1 MFDDPKKE
9 LQRLEE
15 ELLKHEQKDDEVE
28 RFYQDIFREFGEPE
42 EQRAVAPAAPRKD
55 DSSNSPRNMT
65 YADTPRAVAATPK
78 KSNRGLL
85 ILLCIEIVGILGV
98 AGYWL
103 MKFL

>member
-15 ELLKHEQKDDEVE
+15 ELLKYDEKDEE
-28 RFYQDIFREFGEPE
+28 FEKFYQDIFREFGEPE
-42 EQRAVAPAAPRKD
+42 EERAAAPAPRKAVAA
-55 DSSNSPRNMT
+55 NTPRNMT
-65 YADTPRAVAATPK
+65 YTDVPRAVAAEPK
-78 KSNRGLL
+78 KSNKGLV
-85 ILLCIEIVGILGV
+85 ILLCVEIAGILGV

>member
-15 ELLKHEQKDDEVE
+15 ELLKHDQKDDEFE
-28 RFYQDIFREFGEPE
+28 QFYQDIFREFGEPE
-42 EQRAVAPAAPRKD
+42 EARAVAPEEKKSA
-55 DSSNSPRNMT
+55 PRNMT
-65 YADTPRAVAATPK
+65 YTDTPRAVAAAPK
-78 KSNRGLL
+78 KSNKGLVILLL
-85 ILLCIEIVGILGV
+85 IEIAGILGV

>member
-15 ELLKHEQKDDEVE
+15 ELLKHEQKDEEFE

-42 EQRAVAPAAPRKD
+42 EKRAVEPQKKRPA
-55 DSSNSPRNMT
+55 NEPRNMT
-65 YADTPRAVAATPK
+65 YADTPRAVAAEPK
-78 KSNRGLL
+78 KSNKGLVILLL
-85 ILLCIEIVGILGV
+85 IEVAGILGV

>member
-15 ELLKHEQKDDEVE
+15 ELLKFDQKDDDFEK
-28 RFYQDIFREFGEPE
+28 FYQDIFLEFGETE
-42 EQRAVAPAAPRKD
+42 EPRAVAPQAKKT
-55 DSSNSPRNMT
+55 NEPRNMT
-65 YADTPRAVAATPK
+65 YADTPRAVAAEPK
-78 KSNRGLL
+78 KSNKGLVILLL
-85 ILLCIEIVGILGV
+85 IEVAGILGV

>member
-15 ELLKHEQKDDEVE
+15 ELLKYDQKDEEFE
-28 RFYQDIFREFGEPE
+28 RFYQDIFREFGEQE
-42 EQRAVAPAAPRKD
+42 EPRAVAPQAKRPA
-55 DSSNSPRNMT
+55 NAPRNMT

-78 KSNRGLL
+78 KSNKGLVILLL
-85 ILLCIEIVGILGV
+85 IEIAGILGV

-103 MKFL
+103 LKFL

>member
-15 ELLKHEQKDDEVE
+15 ELLKHDQKDEEFE
-28 RFYQDIFREFGEPE
+28 RFYADIFREFGEPE
-42 EQRAVAPAAPRKD
+42 EPRAVAPKATRSA
-55 DSSNSPRNMT
+55 SAPRNMT
-65 YADTPRAVAATPK
+65 YADTPRAVAAEPK
-78 KSNRGLL
+78 KSNKGLV
-85 ILLCIEIVGILGV
+85 ILLGIEIAGILGV

>member
-15 ELLKHEQKDDEVE
+15 ELLKYEQKDDEFE

-42 EQRAVAPAAPRKD
+42 AEETRAVAPEAKRSA
-55 DSSNSPRNMT
+55 NAPRNMT

-78 KSNRGLL
+78 KSNRGLV
-85 ILLCIEIVGILGV
+85 ILLLIEIAGILGI

>member
-15 ELLKHEQKDDEVE
+15 ELLKFEEKDDEFE
-28 RFYQDIFREFGEPE
+28 RFYQDIFREFGEQE
-42 EQRAVAPAAPRKD
+42 ESRAVAPQAKKA
-55 DSSNSPRNMT
+55 NAPRNMT
-65 YADTPRAVAATPK
+65 YADTPRAVAAEPK
-78 KSNRGLL
+78 KSNKGLVILLL
-85 ILLCIEIVGILGV
+85 IEIAGILGV

>member
-15 ELLKHEQKDDEVE
+15 ELLKHDQKDDEFE
-28 RFYQDIFREFGEPE
+28 QFYQDIFREFGEGE
-42 EQRAVAPAAPRKD
+42 EVRAVAPEEKKAA
-55 DSSNSPRNMT
+55 PRNMT
-65 YADTPRAVAATPK
+65 YTDTPRAVAAAPT
-78 KSNRGLL
+78 KSNKGLVILLL
-85 ILLCIEIVGILGV
+85 IEIAGILGV

>member
-15 ELLKHEQKDDEVE
+15 ELLKHDQKDDEFE
-28 RFYQDIFREFGEPE
+28 QFYQDIFREFGEPE
-42 EQRAVAPAAPRKD
+42 EERAVAPEEKKSA
-55 DSSNSPRNMT
+55 PRNMN
-65 YADTPRAVAATPK
+65 YADTPRAVAAAPK
-78 KSNRGLL
+78 KRNKGLVILL
-85 ILLCIEIVGILGV
+85 IIEIAGILGV

>member
-15 ELLKHEQKDDEVE
+15 ELLKHDQKDDEFE
-28 RFYQDIFREFGEPE
+28 QFYQDIFREFGEPE
-42 EQRAVAPAAPRKD
+42 EVRAVAPEEKKSA
-55 DSSNSPRNMT
+55 PRNMT
-65 YADTPRAVAATPK
+65 YTDTPRAVAAAPK
-78 KSNRGLL
+78 KSNKGLVILLL
-85 ILLCIEIVGILGV
+85 IEIAGILGV

>member
-15 ELLKHEQKDDEVE
+15 ELLKHDQKDDEFE
-28 RFYQDIFREFGEPE
+28 QFYQDIFREFGEPE
-42 EQRAVAPAAPRKD
+42 EERAVAPEEKKSA
-55 DSSNSPRNMT
+55 PRNMT
-65 YADTPRAVAATPK
+65 YTDTPRAVAAAPT
-78 KSNRGLL
+78 KSNKGLVILLL
-85 ILLCIEIVGILGV
+85 IEIAGILGV

>member
-15 ELLKHEQKDDEVE
+15 ELLKHDQKDDEFE
-28 RFYQDIFREFGEPE
+28 KFYQEIFREFGTPE
-42 EQRAVAPAAPRKD
+42 ETRAVAPEKKSPATSPRKMTYADAPRAVAPA
-55 DSSNSPRNMT
+55 
-65 YADTPRAVAATPK
+65 PK
-78 KSNRGLL
+78 KSNKGLV
-85 ILLCIEIVGILGV
+85 ILLCIEIAGILGV

>member
-15 ELLKHEQKDDEVE
+15 ELLKHEQKDDDFE

-42 EQRAVAPAAPRKD
+42 QARAVAPETKNPANAPRK
-55 DSSNSPRNMT
+55 MT
-65 YADTPRAVAATPK
+65 YADTPRAVAPAKK

-85 ILLCIEIVGILGV
+85 ILLCIEIAGILGV

-103 MKFL
+103 LKFL

>member
-15 ELLKHEQKDDEVE
+15 ELLKHDQKDEEFE

-42 EQRAVAPAAPRKD
+42 EPRAVAPKAPNKA
-55 DSSNSPRNMT
+55 NAPRNMT

-78 KSNRGLL
+78 KSNKGLL
-85 ILLCIEIVGILGV
+85 ILLGVEIVGILGI

>member
-15 ELLKHEQKDDEVE
+15 ELLKHDQKDDEFE
-28 RFYQDIFREFGEPE
+28 QFYQDIFREFGEPE
-42 EQRAVAPAAPRKD
+42 EERAVAPEEKKSA
-55 DSSNSPRNMT
+55 PRNMT
-65 YADTPRAVAATPK
+65 YTDTPRAVAAAPK
-78 KSNRGLL
+78 KSNKGLVILLL
-85 ILLCIEIVGILGV
+85 IEIAGILGV